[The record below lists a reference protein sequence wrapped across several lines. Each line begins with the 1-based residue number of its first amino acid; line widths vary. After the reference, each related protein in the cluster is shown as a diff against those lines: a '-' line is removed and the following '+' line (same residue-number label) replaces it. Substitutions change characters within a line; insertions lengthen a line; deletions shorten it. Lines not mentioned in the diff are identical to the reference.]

1 MGKLALI
8 VTALGCLI
16 ALVPRLAAESN
27 HSISWIAPREMVSR
41 GAPHKMSFKG
51 SMPYVKCK
59 APESSLS
66 NAVAATPDAV
76 IRLMSSH
83 PIIRVDLLL
92 LQLGTQP

>member
-1 MGKLALI
+1 ML
-8 VTALGCLI
+8 
-16 ALVPRLAAESN
+16 
-27 HSISWIAPREMVSR
+27 
-41 GAPHKMSFKG
+41 FKG